1 MSSELFPLVSGVLTG
16 LVIGLIR
23 PSLRRWAGILLAVV
37 LGTLATIVSGEFA
50 IGWEFL
56 LIDIP
61 LVGGTAT
68 ATLWATQIWRRRMAN
83 ED

>member
-23 PSLRRWAGILLAVV
+23 PSLRWWAGSLLAVV
-37 LGTLATIVSGEFA
+37 LGTLATIVSGEFT

-68 ATLWATQIWRRRMAN
+68 ATLWATQIWRRVAN